1 MAATNRPQELDE
13 AALRRFTKRVYVTL
27 PDLETRIKLLK
38 KLLAKQGCS
47 LTQQELK
54 RLATLTEGYSASDL
68 TALAKDAALGPIRGK
83 LLIDGDSCN
92 YR

>member
-27 PDLETRIKLLK
+27 PNLETRIKLLK

-83 LLIDGDSCN
+83 LLLIYGDSCN
-92 YR
+92 Y